1 MPFQDKS
8 IVCSDCGATFTFTAD
23 EQDFFA
29 QKGYTNEPKRCPTC
43 RAARKDRQGGS
54 SNRSGGSSGGFGARP
69 VRQMFPAVCSE
80 CGKATEVPF
89 EPRNGKPVY
98 CRECY
103 NKINQSR

>member
-23 EQDFFA
+23 EQEFFA

-43 RAARKDRQGGS
+43 RAARKDRQGTS
-54 SNRSGGSSGGFGARP
+54 SRGGGSGSFGARP

-80 CGKATEVPF
+80 CGKQTEVPF

-98 CRECY
+98 CRDCY
-103 NKINQSR
+103 NKINTSR